1 MPLQDFSAELR
12 RQFPDL
18 PDLRLRCVN
27 RRNRTIFQVIGTTPD
42 NRNFA
47 RQLEADSPFTALDA
61 ARTLIPLLVA
71 GDDLVGRVMPTGEL
85 RQQERAALLLI
96 ERSNNR
102 QEVKNAKS
110 RALKNLTAWLTEHEL
125 PIQTAT
131 LLRAIRDT
139 DQAKR
144 ERRGRI
150 QAAYLMA
157 RIANVKLQV
166 PQEEQYRK
174 PKVPLVETV
183 TDHQIIEAY
192 DELRSN
198 CRRPEVAW
206 LMGVMIT
213 TGCRA
218 TTALTMEL
226 DGISDVGDEI
236 LAWDSKRARQT
247 KTTPTLRGKWQAWN
261 LSDRPS
267 VIDDVLMPSDRP
279 ASDDQIWRANQWING
294 ALKSARRSVSATNSE
309 ILGARSLRSAT
320 VARLLRAGAS
330 TLQAATLVST
340 SEEMVQERYAR
351 FFKSE
356 TVSAVSGLL

>member
-1 MPLQDFSAELR
+1 MRESPQSD
-12 RQFPDL
+12 DL
-18 PDLRLRCVN
+18 PSHWHHTRESKFRPSAGSGFTIHRAGCCKDTDPVAGG
-27 RRNRTIFQVIGTTPD
+27 RRRPCWPRYAHRRTT
-42 NRNFA
+42 
-47 RQLEADSPFTALDA
+47 S
-61 ARTLIPLLVA
+61 ART
-71 GDDLVGRVMPTGEL
+71 GRTAVDRT
-85 RQQERAALLLI
+85 QQQPS
-96 ERSNNR
+96 RS
-102 QEVKNAKS
+102 QEVKS

-150 QAAYLMA
+150 QAAYLLA

-340 SEEMVQERYAR
+340 SEEMVRERYAR